1 MGGSFHNEAV
11 KRLSNNY
18 PIPLFAGGGSRRSG
32 SETGET

>member
-18 PIPLFAGGGSRRSG
+18 PISALRTWWQPS
-32 SETGET
+32 